1 MAQLSVQAVSI
12 ANEEIGARD
21 LVEHEGEIFSAHGG
35 LLVHQVVFTH
45 GVLDHFLNKSAL
57 FAVVEGGWVIA
68 FELKGALALK
78 GGAQVLRQVAHAPLN
93 HVEHL
98 FGEGA
103 NGATQLTSVRDHVG
117 GFTRVDHGDRDHAC
131 INGFFIAC
139 DDGLKGLHELA
150 SDEDWVN
157 TVVRERSV

>member
-1 MAQLSVQAVSI
+1 MAQLSVQAVSVS
-12 ANEEIGARD
+12 NEEIGARD
-21 LVEHEGEIFSAHGG
+21 LVEHEGEILSTHGG

-45 GVLDHFLNKSAL
+45 GVFDHFLHKGTL

-103 NGATQLTSVRDHVG
+103 YGTSQLTAVRDHVG
-117 GFTRVDHGDRDHAC
+117 GLTRMDHGDGDDAS
-131 INGFFIAC
+131 INGFFIAG
-139 DDGLKGLHELA
+139 DDGLKGLNELT
-150 SDEDWVN
+150 SDENRVYA
-157 TVVRERSV
+157 VVREGSV